1 MGVDSSKLT
10 KELRQRLEQVPHDSL
25 VEVIVEIIGGESA
38 PAQAGASRA
47 DLIATRRQQFLETVA
62 PVERRVHNMGGEVL
76 GHAWVNQTLRVRV
89 PAGTV
94 DQLTESDCV
103 ASVDAPARL
112 TRE

>member
-1 MGVDSSKLT
+1 MGVDGSKLT

-38 PAQAGASRA
+38 PARAGASRA